1 MKVEQF
7 YNKNQFI
14 ITGKEGIYFQSYSS
28 TIAIIDNKGNLT
40 FGYCWDYSHTTMKH
54 LYLFL
59 NNYYSYLNQDLQ
71 KNLKTLQIEAN
82 KRKYLQ
88 KLIDSKLIKYNENLK

>member
-14 ITGKEGIYFQSYSS
+14 ITGKEGIVFQSYSS
-28 TIAIIDNKGNLT
+28 TIATIDNKGNLT
-40 FGYCWDYSHTTMKH
+40 LGFCWDYSKTTSKH

-59 NNYYSYLNQDLQ
+59 EDYYYSLNQDLQ
-71 KNLKTLQIEAN
+71 NNLRYLQRETN

-88 KLIDSKLIKYNENLK
+88 KLIDSKLIKYDENLR